1 MYQEDIEDIDKKNAN
16 FWNELCGSGLAKSL
30 GITEITPESL
40 QSFDKAYFDIYPYLS
55 QYVLNEDLSGKKVL
69 EIGLGYGTLGQLLAS
84 RECNYFGLDIA
95 PNAVEMMRYRLAQL
109 GQNNEQNVQ
118 VGSALEIP
126 HEAESFDYVYSIGC
140 LHHTGN
146 LAKGIS
152 EVYRVLAPGGKA
164 IIMLYHK
171 NSFRQLVQ
179 VPWQRIRSFSSV
191 SPQGGVYHSFAQF
204 VRSLYD
210 TNSKGEAAPHTDYV
224 SRREVRQLFKK
235 FSKLRIDTQNFDTYV
250 LFNGKRV
257 IHREQLLNNIARIL
271 GLDLYIVATK

>member
-1 MYQEDIEDIDKKNAN
+1 MYQEDIDKKNAN

-30 GITEITPESL
+30 GITESTPESL
-40 QSFDKAYFDIYPYLS
+40 QRFDQAYFDIYPYLS

-84 RECNYFGLDIA
+84 RGCNYFGLDIA
-95 PNAVEMMRYRLAQL
+95 PNAVEMMRYRLTQL
-109 GQNNEQNVQ
+109 GQNEQNVQ

-146 LAKGIS
+146 LTQGIS

-179 VPWQRIRSFSSV
+179 VPWQRIRNFSSV
-191 SPQGGVYHSFAQF
+191 RWQGGYYHSFAQF

-224 SRREVRQLFKK
+224 SRRKVRQLFKE
-235 FSKLRIDTQNFDTYV
+235 FSKVRIDTQNFDTYV

-257 IHREQLLNNIARIL
+257 IYREKLLNNIARIL